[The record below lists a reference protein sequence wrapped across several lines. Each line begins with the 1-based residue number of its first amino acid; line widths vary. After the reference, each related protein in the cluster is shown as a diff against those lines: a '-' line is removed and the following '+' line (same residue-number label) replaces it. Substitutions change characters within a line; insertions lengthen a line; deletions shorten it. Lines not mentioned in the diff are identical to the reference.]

1 MIKIIFLDFKVK
13 KKRNI
18 YVYIYIEFRNQL
30 KCQNLHYHQ
39 KYFLYI

>member
-13 KKRNI
+13 KKKNI
-18 YVYIYIEFRNQL
+18 YIQFRNQL

-39 KYFLYI
+39 K